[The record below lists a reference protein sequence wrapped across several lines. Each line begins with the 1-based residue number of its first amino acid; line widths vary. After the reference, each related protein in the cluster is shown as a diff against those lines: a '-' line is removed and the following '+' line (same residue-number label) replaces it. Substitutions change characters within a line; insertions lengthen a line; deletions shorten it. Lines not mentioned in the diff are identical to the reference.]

1 MAIILDGTLGIT
13 TPGGDTSAVSYT
25 TPIVKSPTSLTFQT
39 NGTTTAVT
47 IDASQNVGVG
57 VTSPAA
63 KLDVSTSTSY
73 GGIKI
78 NGANGASINLY
89 QPQSNASARNYQLL
103 TNWEAWGTLDFQRS
117 ADNATAPSVTLMSLN
132 NAGTV
137 VLKGGAISNSGV
149 GIAFPATQVASSD
162 ANTLDDYEE
171 GTFTFTATGFTTSQ
185 TGTAY
190 YTKIG
195 NQVTLRIP
203 DLAAVSNTTLCT
215 ITGLPVELRSQAA
228 YTSYARVYNASTTY
242 NGHLYGGHAN
252 TIEVYFDPAES
263 AFTASGVKGITNKV
277 NFSYTL
283 A

>member
-1 MAIILDGTLGIT
+1 MRINENTYPAYHCLENGIIDLLRIDSLFDTMIDTLEKYQTFISSLKYTYAQVNNRYYITEPFREAIITAAPKLKEKVFDVKPCCGI
-13 TPGGDTSAVSYT
+13 
-25 TPIVKSPTSLTFQT
+25 L
-39 NGTTTAVT
+39 
-47 IDASQNVGVG
+47 
-57 VTSPAA
+57 
-63 KLDVSTSTSY
+63 
-73 GGIKI
+73 
-78 NGANGASINLY
+78 
-89 QPQSNASARNYQLL
+89 
-103 TNWEAWGTLDFQRS
+103 
-117 ADNATAPSVTLMSLN
+117 
-132 NAGTV
+132 
-137 VLKGGAISNSGV
+137 
-149 GIAFPATQVASSD
+149 
-162 ANTLDDYEE
+162 
-171 GTFTFTATGFTTSQ
+171 FTATGFTTVQ

-215 ITGLPVELRSQAA
+215 ITGLPVELRAGAA

-263 AFTASGVKGITNKV
+263 AFTASGVKGITNIV